1 MQFTNNSKHCLHITY
16 LDVPFRHTKLTFY
29 RYTNGTHNEN
39 SFSGM
44 QSCTTQIPSLTSK
57 CKFKC
62 TIKTLSANA
71 IRLYST
77 QICKRRHFKTCFFQI
92 FSHFFFLSFIIY
104 ILCTNKPIDTFYHTL
119 YMRV

>member
-1 MQFTNNSKHCLHITY
+1 MQFTNNYKHCLHITY
-16 LDVPFRHTKLTFY
+16 LDVSFRHTKLTFY
-29 RYTNGTHNEN
+29 RYTPGTHNEN
-39 SFSGM
+39 SFSM

-57 CKFKC
+57 CKFKR
-62 TIKTLSANA
+62 TIKTLSVNA

-104 ILCTNKPIDTFYHTL
+104 ILCTNKPIDRFYHTL
-119 YMRV
+119 YMRI

>member
-16 LDVPFRHTKLTFY
+16 LDVSFRHTKLTFY
-29 RYTNGTHNEN
+29 RYTPGTHNEN

-62 TIKTLSANA
+62 TIKTLSVNT
-71 IRLYST
+71 ITLYST

-92 FSHFFFLSFIIY
+92 FSHFFLLSFFFRFLVIF
-104 ILCTNKPIDTFYHTL
+104 LLKFHDLHSL
-119 YMRV
+119 YK